1 MNEWV
6 VGSEWMG
13 GEWMRG
19 GWVSGK
25 FWVILGE
32 F

>member
-1 MNEWV
+1 MSEWV

-25 FWVILGE
+25 FWVIFG
-32 F
+32 